1 MSAPGAAELGREAA
15 TAALA
20 RRPEPIERVA
30 YVSLHTSPLAQP
42 GISDAG
48 GMNVYIH
55 ELAATMARR
64 GVEVEVFTRRTDPD
78 VAAVVDVVPGYRVVH
93 VDAGPAAPL
102 PIAELPGLVAD
113 FAEGIIKHAYVSG
126 ARYDLVH
133 SHYWLSGWAGV
144 LVKEAFDIPLAN
156 SFHTLARIKDRTR
169 PDGSAGSPLLRIA
182 AEEDVIARS
191 DCVVASTPGEAED
204 LIEHYRASPE
214 RLCVSPPGIDHH
226 LFSPGPRAAARHELG
241 LARGPLALFVGRIQ
255 PLKGLDVA
263 VRALAMTVPAL
274 PAVRLAIV
282 GGPSGPGGQAEV
294 DAVRRLATELGVG
307 ERLIWCDP
315 QPHDRLVQY
324 YRAADV
330 LLVPSRSES
339 FGLVAA
345 EAQACGLP
353 VVATHVG
360 GLAYLITDGE
370 SGFLVPGPDAAE
382 FATAMGRIL
391 ADDGLAARLAAGA
404 VANAARFSWDATADR
419 LLELYA
425 GITADE
431 TG

>member
-1 MSAPGAAELGREAA
+1 MISS
-15 TAALA
+15 
-20 RRPEPIERVA
+20 VA
-30 YVSLHTSPLAQP
+30 YVSLHTSPLDQP
-42 GISDAG
+42 GVADAG

-55 ELAATMARR
+55 ELALTMARR
-64 GVEVEVFTRRTDPD
+64 GVAVEVLTRRTDPD
-78 VAAVVDVVPGYRVVH
+78 TAPVVDVAPNYRVVH
-93 VDAGPAAPL
+93 VDAGPPRTL
-102 PIAELPGLVAD
+102 PIAELPDLVAEV
-113 FAEGIIKHAYVSG
+113 AEGVVKHAFVTG

-144 LVKEAFDIPLAN
+144 LVKEALDIPLAN
-156 SFHTLARIKDRTR
+156 SFHTLARIKDLTR
-169 PDGSAGSPLLRIA
+169 REDTAGSSLLRIA
-182 AEEDVIARS
+182 TEEDVIARS

-204 LIEHYRASPE
+204 LIEHYQARPE

-226 LFSPGPRAAARHELG
+226 LFSPGPQGAARQELG
-241 LARGPLALFVGRIQ
+241 LPRGPLALFVGRIQ

-263 VRALAMTVPAL
+263 VRALAMIAEAL
-274 PAVRLAIV
+274 PSVRLAVV
-282 GGPSGPGGQAEV
+282 GGPSGPRGQAEV
-294 DAVRRLATELGVG
+294 DAVRELAAELGVA

-315 QPHDRLVQY
+315 QPHDRLSRY

-360 GLAYLITDGE
+360 GLAYLVEDGE
-370 SGFLVPGPDAAE
+370 SGFLVAGPDAAG
-382 FATAMGRIL
+382 FATAAGQVL

-404 VANAARFSWDATADR
+404 VANAARFSWEATADR
-419 LLELYA
+419 FLELYA
-425 GITADE
+425 GITGD
-431 TG
+431 GPG